1 MSNHQLNMSN
11 IDKILFRII
20 APIIVFTGI
29 ALILYFVIMGLAILV
44 FHSSLPQPMDRP
56 PPHEPTIIKSPALF
70 SDYLEGISG
79 DAPALVFEGRVIKT
93 LCLAAIYQ
101 APERK
106 DLKYSAYIHESIN
119 YEMGD
124 AFMIFF
130 NEENKYIGA
139 IEAGD
144 REVNPE
150 PLTWGQCADLG
161 RH

>member
-29 ALILYFVIMGLAILV
+29 AFILYFVIIWLAILV

-79 DAPALVFEGRVIKT
+79 DAPHLSYDGRIVKT
-93 LCLAAIYQ
+93 LCIATTYQ
-101 APERK
+101 YPERRG
-106 DLKYSAYIHESIN
+106 LRYSEYIEGWLSN
-119 YEMGD
+119 EFGK

-130 NEENKYIGA
+130 GVEDQYIGA